1 MPRRSRLESTPWSSE
16 REFRWTCP
24 ACGKE
29 LTCRSDAQ
37 CTAQILVHLASH
49 DVLIPL
55 LVKCITEIEKKVKE
69 LRDSEIKL

>member
-1 MPRRSRLESTPWSSE
+1 MPRRSKIESAPWSAE
-16 REFRWTCP
+16 REYRWVCP
-24 ACGKE
+24 ACSKE
-29 LTCRSDAQ
+29 IVCRSDQQ
-37 CTAQILVHLASH
+37 CASQILVHLASH